1 MGVICT
7 NLANELGH
15 HLVDFHQI
23 SWVIGFRIPFLPT
36 FRWFRP
42 HFRLRQAA
50 KLADSVLRLALGP
63 RGPQGAQGTRENL
76 GEAKGMGY

>member
-23 SWVIGFRIPFLPT
+23 SWVIRFRIPFLPT

-42 HFRLRQAA
+42 HFRHAAPGGQACRFRA
-50 KLADSVLRLALGP
+50 ETCPGT
-63 RGPQGAQGTRENL
+63 QGAQGTRENL